1 MLQEPNAAAVARI
14 IVSEFDR
21 IGENAIQ
28 VGPRRSAATISRES
42 A

>member
-1 MLQEPNAAAVARI
+1 MLREPNATAVARI

-28 VGPRRSAATISRES
+28 VDSRSSASMISRES